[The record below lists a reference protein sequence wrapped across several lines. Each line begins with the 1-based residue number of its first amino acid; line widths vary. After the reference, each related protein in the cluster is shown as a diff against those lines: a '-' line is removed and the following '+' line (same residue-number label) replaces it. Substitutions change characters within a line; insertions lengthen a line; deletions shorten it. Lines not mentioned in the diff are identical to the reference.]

1 MTFYSGFFHDAVA
14 FLRDSNIDVPI
25 IAGGPYPTASYSEI
39 LLDKNIDICAIAE
52 GELTLV
58 EILELMI
65 NNNKKLPSIEKLKN
79 VHGIAFS
86 NPNENNDTTEGIA
99 AIPISNNL
107 SQIIKNI

>member
-1 MTFYSGFFHDAVA
+1 
-14 FLRDSNIDVPI
+14 
-25 IAGGPYPTASYSEI
+25 
-39 LLDKNIDICAIAE
+39 
-52 GELTLV
+52 
-58 EILELMI
+58 MI

-86 NPNENNDTTEGIA
+86 NPTENNDTTEGIA